1 MDNNQGGIQNVQGAA
16 DQPQANIYNQQ
27 PVDGQQQYM
36 QQQYYQQQYEAQQQ
50 YYQQQYD
57 MQQQYYQQQ
66 AYDGQQY
73 VQYNYSCFG
82 CCGNYSN
89 GYHLKKQEG

>member
-36 QQQYYQQQYEAQQQ
+36 QQQYYQQQYDAQSTTIRCT
-50 YYQQQYD
+50 
-57 MQQQYYQQQ
+57 
-66 AYDGQQY
+66 AA
-73 VQYNYSCFG
+73 VLSTTV
-82 CCGNYSN
+82 
-89 GYHLKKQEG
+89 

>member
-1 MDNNQGGIQNVQGAA
+1 MENNQGGIQNVQGAA

-36 QQQYYQQQYEAQQQ
+36 QQQYYQQQYDAQQQ

-57 MQQQYYQQQ
+57 
-66 AYDGQQY
+66 A
-73 VQYNYSCFG
+73 
-82 CCGNYSN
+82 
-89 GYHLKKQEG
+89 